1 MAKAKNTRRRVQAHD
16 VAAEMKMIEW
26 AHKAKAFHES
36 GNLAQART
44 ALKKAEEWRRK
55 AGF

>member
-1 MAKAKNTRRRVQAHD
+1 MAKAKNTRRRDSPHD

-26 AHKAKAFHES
+26 AHKAKAFHEA
-36 GNLAQART
+36 GKVAQART